1 MTAPTRTND
10 REDGQRA
17 VLAFMDKRVRS
28 GAAKRVDTHI
38 SVVFLEPDRVL
49 KIKRAVRLPFLDY
62 STLEKRKRACEA
74 ELAVNRRYTPELYR
88 QVIPITEGTS
98 GPEIGG
104 AGPVLEWAVEMARFD
119 ERCTLDHL
127 AAAGEIRPELGDAL
141 ADTIQ
146 RSHENAEISD
156 GAAWLVSIATIIDR
170 NTDRLRSQPTLEGR
184 AVEQLHERSHGWL
197 ASCRPLLERRAS
209 AGCVRRCHGDAHLGN
224 VVLINQKPVLFDAIE
239 FDPAMATTDVLYDLA
254 FPLMDLI
261 HFRSQ
266 RAAGR
271 LFNRYLEPTWRDN
284 GAALQSLS
292 LFLSMRAAI
301 RSQVLF
307 TKCEQSRD
315 VAGKTEATSY
325 FELAQR
331 LITPASPSLVAIGGM
346 SGTGKSVLARDAA
359 SHLQPPP
366 DAIIL
371 RSDVIRKELF
381 DVDPLTALPE
391 SAYGAE
397 VSERVYKVMFERAA
411 QIIAQGF
418 SVILDAAFL
427 RESERSALELEARR
441 MKADFRPI
449 FLHADLSTRLD
460 RVASRDTDASDATRE
475 VAARQEQYSIG
486 QLDWPRIDASGSP
499 EETLTRSSSVLLKA
513 QRRLRVDRNA

>member
-1 MTAPTRTND
+1 
-10 REDGQRA
+10 
-17 VLAFMDKRVRS
+17 MDERVRS

-38 SVVFLEPDRVL
+38 SAVFLEPDRVL
-49 KIKRAVRLPFLDY
+49 KIKRAVRLSFLDY
-62 STLEKRKRACEA
+62 STLEKRKHACEA

-88 QVIPITEGTS
+88 QVIPITKGIS

-127 AAAGEIRPELGDAL
+127 AAAGEIRPEIGDAL

-146 RSHENAEISD
+146 RSHEKAEISG
-156 GAAWLVSIATIIDR
+156 GAAWLASIATIIDR
-170 NTDRLRSQPTLEGR
+170 NTDSLRSQPSLEGR
-184 AVEQLHERSHGWL
+184 AVERLHERSHSCL

-224 VVLINQKPVLFDAIE
+224 IVLVNQKPVLFDAIE

-261 HFRSQ
+261 HFRSL
-266 RAAGR
+266 RAASR

-292 LFLSMRAAI
+292 LLLSMRAAI

-307 TKCEQSRD
+307 TKCEQSGD
-315 VAGKTEATSY
+315 VAGMTEAKSY
-325 FELAQR
+325 FELALR
-331 LITPASPSLVAIGGM
+331 LITPTRPSLIAIGGM

-359 SHLQPPP
+359 GLLQPPP
-366 DAIIL
+366 GAIIL

-397 VSERVYKVMFERAA
+397 VSERVYEAMFERAA
-411 QIIAQGF
+411 QITAQGF
-418 SVILDAAFL
+418 SAILDAAFL
-427 RESERSALELEARR
+427 RESERTAIEQEAR
-441 MKADFRPI
+441 KIAADFRPI
-449 FLHADLSTRLD
+449 FLYADLSTRLD
-460 RVASRDTDASDATRE
+460 RIASRDKDASDATRE

-486 QLDWPRIDASGSP
+486 QLDWPRIDASGAP
-499 EETLTRSSSVLLKA
+499 EETLRRSSSALLKA
-513 QRRLRVDRNA
+513 P